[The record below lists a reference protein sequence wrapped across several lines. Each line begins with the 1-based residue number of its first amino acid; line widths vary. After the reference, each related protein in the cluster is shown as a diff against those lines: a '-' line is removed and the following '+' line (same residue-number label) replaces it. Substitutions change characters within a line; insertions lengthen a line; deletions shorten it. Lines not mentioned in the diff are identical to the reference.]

1 MSPAMG
7 EMMSS
12 LPENPL
18 AAGHFGPLE
27 AWLRE
32 TLGATRVE
40 IARAEKLSGGA
51 VQENWRIDALVEGGQ
66 YEGAQRWVLRTDA
79 AASLSVSLDRTS
91 EFGVLSAAYNAGIK
105 VAQPIARCE
114 SAHLTGAPFMLQVYQ
129 PGEAQARRLT
139 RDPALSDWGPVVA
152 RELGEELAKI
162 HMIRSSHAGL
172 GFLPQAIM
180 SPAKAEVARLRAAL
194 DNAGEARPALEY
206 VLNWLMENDPG
217 SLEVTLVH
225 GDFRTGN
232 YLVADGHLS
241 AILDWEFA
249 HWGDPHEDVGWFCAK
264 CWRFANPDLEAGG
277 IAARSAL
284 LEGYRSIGGNR
295 LDEAE
300 LPYWEIL
307 AAAKWAAI
315 AVLQGDRYRLGGE
328 ASIELALTGLMAS
341 ELELEALDGIAAF
354 EGGGA
359 RQ

>member
-1 MSPAMG
+1 
-7 EMMSS
+7 
-12 LPENPL
+12 
-18 AAGHFGPLE
+18 
-27 AWLRE
+27 
-32 TLGATRVE
+32 
-40 IARAEKLSGGA
+40 
-51 VQENWRIDALVEGGQ
+51 
-66 YEGAQRWVLRTDA
+66 
-79 AASLSVSLDRTS
+79 
-91 EFGVLSAAYNAGIK
+91 
-105 VAQPIARCE
+105 
-114 SAHLTGAPFMLQVYQ
+114 
-129 PGEAQARRLT
+129 
-139 RDPALSDWGPVVA
+139 
-152 RELGEELAKI
+152 
-162 HMIRSSHAGL
+162 
-172 GFLPQAIM
+172 M

-206 VLNWLMENDPG
+206 VLNWLVDNDPG
-217 SLEVTLVH
+217 SHEVTLVH

-277 IAARSAL
+277 IAQRSAL

-295 LDEAE
+295 LDEGQ

-354 EGGGA
+354 EGGSA